1 MMAFTKKTFHMQ
13 IYYTGLTLFVLVQLR
28 TLLNKRHQEMNPY
41 FLPLLKPENFMHNTD
56 FGTLNQG
63 PLEEA
68 RYVEEMK
75 SRLDSL
81 YLKLTFAR

>member
-1 MMAFTKKTFHMQ
+1 
-13 IYYTGLTLFVLVQLR
+13 
-28 TLLNKRHQEMNPY
+28 
-41 FLPLLKPENFMHNTD
+41 MHNTD
-56 FGTLNQG
+56 FGTLNQD

-81 YLKLTFAR
+81 YLKLTFARQGFKMFTIDPITLLC